1 MHSIFD
7 YILHLLCI
15 LVDMF
20 DHIILQIIFLI
31 LHIIFNCISH
41 TLCTF
46 NCILEH
52 DVLPTTLH
60 ILHIES
66 CSYFAYWETFTF
78 FAYYCAYYLAYYHA
92 YFCTFLCTSYI
103 FCMLHSIYSAVL
115 QTLSPF
121 IGTAAWFPIPGP
133 CCWFYHHQWPPSPPM
148 SSILGVIAGSPGKV
162 CLLSSSSHVEG
173 NSFDRP
179 L

>member
-92 YFCTFLCTSYI
+92 YFLHIVVHIIHILHVTQHI
-103 FCMLHSIYSAVL
+103 FCCPPDSFSVHRH
-115 QTLSPF
+115 
-121 IGTAAWFPIPGP
+121 
-133 CCWFYHHQWPPSPPM
+133 CCLVPHPRSLLLILPPPM
-148 SSILGVIAGSPGKV
+148 ATITTNVLHPWCHCRQPWES
-162 CLLSSSSHVEG
+162 LLTLFKFACRRE
-173 NSFDRP
+173 
-179 L
+179 